1 MYVNHYDYLYLF
13 LEKHL
18 LYIYMLVSEVDCC
31 NNNKTFSHQH
41 IIKVEKCISDQMNAF
56 TLCLTAQ

>member
-1 MYVNHYDYLYLF
+1 
-13 LEKHL
+13 
-18 LYIYMLVSEVDCC
+18 MLVSEVDCC